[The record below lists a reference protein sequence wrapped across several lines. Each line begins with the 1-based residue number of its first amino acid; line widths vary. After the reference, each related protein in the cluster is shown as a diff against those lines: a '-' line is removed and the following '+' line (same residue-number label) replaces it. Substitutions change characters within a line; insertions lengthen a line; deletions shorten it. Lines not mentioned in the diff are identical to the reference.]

1 MLLPSLFRNNFVDD
15 FINDVFS
22 TPVNY
27 GKEVYTPKLLN
38 TDVREFDDK
47 FQLDI
52 ELPGYKKEDINA
64 ELRNGY
70 LTVDASRNEETG
82 EKDAAGKYIRR
93 ERYMGRCQRSF
104 YVGDQIV
111 EDDINAKF
119 ENGILRIEIPKK
131 KEAPEVEQRK
141 YIQIEG

>member
-1 MLLPSLFRNNFVDD
+1 MLLPSIFRSNFVDD
-15 FINDVFS
+15 FINDAFS

-27 GKEVYTPKLLN
+27 GKETYTPKLLN
-38 TDVREFDDK
+38 TDVREFEDK

-52 ELPGYKKEDINA
+52 ELPGYKKEDIRA

-70 LTVDASRNEETG
+70 LTIDASRSEGIE

-104 YVGDQIV
+104 YVGDQVV
-111 EDDINAKF
+111 EEDINAKF
-119 ENGILRIEIPKK
+119 ENGMLKIEIPKK
-131 KEAPEVEQRK
+131 KETPEVEQKK